1 MRASTKARTRSASQP
16 GQPTATPVTPPPSRR
31 RLSTGTPPGEVP
43 AGPPPI
49 VRPVA
54 AKPQPSTAPAPPP
67 GRVVS
72 AATKRRDTAAL
83 AKARLAVNLN
93 NLNTFLGD
101 DAALP
106 VPRLTQRERDAL
118 MEILRRG
125 RSDPSL
131 AQGFPELDQAL
142 KDIPTLSKRPVVI
155 PNDLDLD
162 SGQEAVTSGDIR
174 RFQDLR
180 ATAKGRRAS
189 DLDML
194 VRIDALVAQ
203 GKYRTAEFLLRHL
216 VNSGKAADIGRMAIG
231 ASGDLADVKQAAA
244 TATLVNKNTP
254 ERDQQLQ
261 AADLAARCVGQARLG
276 QFDLVRDA
284 VRDLYTS
291 NLPIDVRDRILAG
304 LVDQFLSRPDLW
316 NDPGT
321 SRDVGVSLLTAAEDL
336 ARRGAAD
343 VPKDFIASVRSVLAD
358 RFPPLAE
365 AALQHHWSKEPL
377 RFSDE
382 ALIELCRAV
391 LPGRWKTDGLSAK
404 VFNMLWRD
412 RRYDVINQ
420 LIAMGA
426 DTNQAAIY
434 PAGPNAINGEGLYS
448 GYVQPLVHLLG
459 NYVRRASLADPPP
472 RIRMP
477 GEVESSTES
486 RLRMETAKVDG
497 ARRILAALKGKGDVA
512 VLTEYN
518 EIKDTLV
525 LRMQK
530 AMPGTFWGFEHVRM
544 PYVEAAHELPGGKT
558 PLRMMELWEAV
569 TQVLEADGYVG
580 LFRDPANTIEKCI
593 REAKISITSKEAGKP
608 DDDQRRD
615 SEEYFKQFEVQ
626 AREYLTFLSKG
637 SVRARHETAELSG
650 RNEQK
655 VMGAMACKAG
665 LWWALESEK
674 RGNLQP
680 IYYILDGLDINDVI
694 NYKSFKTKQ
703 INSVVDQRYPSGVER
718 TYGPKEKPPQFDEVI
733 TLAEMREILK
743 NWDELSSVVVF
754 IEKGLPLSN
763 LGRVQQWIDDM
774 KASDVLAETRRS
786 APVGK
791 FEKLLLQIA
800 PDLVGSTD
808 GAVVR
813 KVVAAADSV
822 RIAAGSP
829 HPEVLVETLKEAR
842 ILDMQKVLPP
852 VFAETFEALLA
863 ATLPEHKA
871 ELAGQLKAGL
881 AKIEPYLGDPLLRA
895 VEKAEKG

>member
-1 MRASTKARTRSASQP
+1 MRASTKARTRSALQP

-43 AGPPPI
+43 AGLPPS

-54 AKPQPSTAPAPPP
+54 AKPQPSAAPAPPP

-72 AATKRRDTAAL
+72 AASKRRDPATL
-83 AKARLAVNLN
+83 AKARLAGSLGKVNR
-93 NLNTFLGD
+93 FLVD

-125 RSDPSL
+125 SSDPSL

-142 KDIPTLSKRPVVI
+142 KDISTLSKRPVVI

-162 SGQEAVTSGDIR
+162 SGQEAVTSSDIR
-174 RFQDLR
+174 HFEDLR
-180 ATAKGRRAS
+180 ATAKGRNVS

-194 VRIDALVAQ
+194 VRINALVTQ
-203 GKYRTAEFLLRHL
+203 GKYRTADFLLHHL
-216 VNSGKAADIGRMAIG
+216 VDSGKAADIAQMAIG
-231 ASGDLADVKQAAA
+231 ASGEWADVKLAAE

-343 VPKDFIASVRSVLAD
+343 VPKDFIASVRNVLAD

-365 AALQHHWSKEPL
+365 AALQHHWWKEPL

-434 PAGPNAINGEGLYS
+434 PAGPSAINGEGVYS

-472 RIRMP
+472 RILMP
-477 GEVESSTES
+477 GEVGSSTDS
-486 RLRMETAKVDG
+486 RLRMETAKIDG

-703 INSVVDQRYPSGVER
+703 INSVVDQRYPSEVER

-754 IEKGLPLSN
+754 IEKGLPLTD
-763 LGRVQQWIDDM
+763 LGRVQQWIKHM
-774 KASDVLAETRRS
+774 KKSDELAETRRS

-852 VFAETFEALLA
+852 VFAETFEALLL
-863 ATLPEHKA
+863 ATTAEHKA

-881 AKIEPYLGDPLLRA
+881 AKIKPYLGDPLLRA